1 MTDVLEK
8 VLKEKEVNFKGVKI
22 TGKEAAARKILELAI
37 SGDVN
42 ALKYIFDRIDGKPD
56 VFQHVDSGDTPLI
69 VINVPTDD
77 ED

>member
-1 MTDVLEK
+1 M
-8 VLKEKEVNFKGVKI
+8 
-22 TGKEAAARKILELAI
+22 
-37 SGDVN
+37 SGDVT

-56 VFQHVDSGDTPLI
+56 VFQHISTDDTPLI